1 MPTRSRKK
9 TKVQTNLQTL
19 GPTQFTFTLPSPPTI
34 NHLVVFL
41 LPDTILPPTHAA
53 TVHIRFPSSPTF
65 RLLGAISAAKPS
77 AIFRVRGMMPAA
89 TAAMAADETM
99 MMMEGGG
106 GDVTLGIS
114 VESADA
120 VEAQLQTLGL
130 SGAAATAMAGTG
142 ALVPTRDSGSG
153 ARGAGTL
160 LLAQRIIGNAFN
172 YLSSFSQGSGVGDEM
187 VPLKAF
193 QEWWRKFE
201 KKVEHDPS
209 FLERAEGL

>member
-1 MPTRSRKK
+1 ME
-9 TKVQTNLQTL
+9 TNLQTL
-19 GPTQFTFTLPSPPTI
+19 APTQFVFTLPSPPTI

-89 TAAMAADETM
+89 AVAAGADEPM
-99 MMMEGGG
+99 MMTEGEDVV

-120 VEAQLQTLGL
+120 VEAQLQMLGL
-130 SGAAATAMAGTG
+130 SGAATTA
-142 ALVPTRDSGSG
+142 ALVPTRGSGSG
-153 ARGAGTL
+153 AAGARSL

-172 YLSSFSQGSGVGDEM
+172 YLSSFSQTSGVGGDEV

-209 FLERAEGL
+209 FLERAEE

>member
-1 MPTRSRKK
+1 M
-9 TKVQTNLQTL
+9 QTNLQTL
-19 GPTQFTFTLPSPPTI
+19 APTQFVFTLPSSPTI

-65 RLLGAISAAKPS
+65 QLLGAISAAKPS

-89 TAAMAADETM
+89 VVAAGADEPMIMT
-99 MMMEGGG
+99 EGEDVV
-106 GDVTLGIS
+106 GDITLGIS

-130 SGAAATAMAGTG
+130 SSAATTATA
-142 ALVPTRDSGSG
+142 ALVPTRGSGSG
-153 ARGAGTL
+153 ATGARSL

-172 YLSSFSQGSGVGDEM
+172 YLSSFSQTSGAGDEV

-209 FLERAEGL
+209 FLERAEE